1 MPVSLPARPA
11 AVLAGL
17 LLACAP
23 AAAEGTPE
31 QRDACMDDAYRFCGK
46 LIPNERMIEA
56 CLEQNLSRL
65 SPDCRAQFDPPKASK
80 ESRSRG
86 KSR

>member
-11 AVLAGL
+11 VVLAGL
-17 LLACAP
+17 LFTCAP
-23 AAAEGTPE
+23 AAAQGTPE

-46 LIPNERMIEA
+46 LIPNEPMIEA
-56 CLEQNLSRL
+56 CLEQKLSQL
-65 SPDCRAQFDPPKASK
+65 SPACRAQFHPPKTNRK
-80 ESRSRG
+80 SRSRG